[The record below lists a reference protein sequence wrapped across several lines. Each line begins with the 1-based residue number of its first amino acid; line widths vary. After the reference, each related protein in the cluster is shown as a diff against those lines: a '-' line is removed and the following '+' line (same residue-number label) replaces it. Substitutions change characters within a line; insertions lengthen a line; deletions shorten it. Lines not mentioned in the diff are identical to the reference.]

1 MRPGVLATRC
11 DPCRRGCAGASC
23 AGTIAR
29 SLRQGQ
35 SDSLSLLRIL
45 ITTVARINNMPI
57 HMAKTPTLLSR
68 KLKPMASRIMPATM
82 GTSMALNED
91 IEIMATALSGKDKAS
106 LVGVL
111 PGCADVCH
119 IALIPEANT
128 VWEENCMGAKLCG
141 SKACSR

>member
-1 MRPGVLATRC
+1 
-11 DPCRRGCAGASC
+11 
-23 AGTIAR
+23 
-29 SLRQGQ
+29 
-35 SDSLSLLRIL
+35 
-45 ITTVARINNMPI
+45 
-57 HMAKTPTLLSR
+57 
-68 KLKPMASRIMPATM
+68 M

-128 VWEENCMGAKLCG
+128 VWEEKLYG
-141 SKACSR
+141 SKAVWEQALLPQGSSCLRGGYGNSREA